1 MHDRR
6 RKVSSGEL
14 GEFVI
19 RQIFLIGRHIAFRDV
34 IFTSTEIIAVG
45 SHLTKTLNRILWSNL
60 KLAKNVYFIWER

>member
-19 RQIFLIGRHIAFRDV
+19 RQIFLIGRHIALSDV
-34 IFTSTEIIAVG
+34 IFASTEIIAIAIG
-45 SHLTKTLNRILWSNL
+45 HLTKRVWLIGYCGRI
-60 KLAKNVYFIWER
+60 